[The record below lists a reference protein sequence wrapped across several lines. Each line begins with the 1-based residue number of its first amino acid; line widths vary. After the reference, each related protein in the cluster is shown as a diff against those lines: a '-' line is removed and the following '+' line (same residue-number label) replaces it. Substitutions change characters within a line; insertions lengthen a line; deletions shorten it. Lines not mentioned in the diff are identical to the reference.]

1 MSGQGRSGCDPW
13 RDGEGTPI
21 PVNARVKHTGVD
33 AELGALRSRLGKQG
47 QVLRRSATR
56 LVVRFEGE
64 TTLTRIRPNLVRVIE
79 GGGADCGS

>member
-1 MSGQGRSGCDPW
+1 
-13 RDGEGTPI
+13 
-21 PVNARVKHTGVD
+21 VNARVKHTGVD